1 MTVGLP
7 YAIDDSSILGD
18 LQAGLYRVEREAE
31 YGSYEGRRSS
41 ADSRAMLVYPLF
53 ELKWQLHPRNPCA
66 RALAAARE
74 LPVHL
79 IAASLLSW
87 ARVWP

>member
-1 MTVGLP
+1 
-7 YAIDDSSILGD
+7 
-18 LQAGLYRVEREAE
+18 
-31 YGSYEGRRSS
+31 
-41 ADSRAMLVYPLF
+41 MLVYPLF

-79 IAASLLSW
+79 RAASLLSW